1 LELRFLLKLVTTM
14 GLDSITLYQFIVL
27 IGGLV
32 GIWIKHQN
40 DYAVL
45 KSRVKSLEL
54 KNDEISVMLKKLDQ
68 DIAEIKL
75 LLARKQIDN

>member
-1 LELRFLLKLVTTM
+1 MIKTM
-14 GLDSITLYQFIVL
+14 NFDDLTIYQFIVL
-27 IGGLV
+27 AGGLI
-32 GIWIKHQN
+32 GTWIKHQN

-54 KNDEISVMLKKLDQ
+54 KNDEITAMLKKLAEDV
-68 DIAEIKL
+68 AEIKL